1 MNNQITNKIVMV
13 RPALFFFNKETAVNN
28 HYQHFDDEKVENINE
43 KALKEFDTLAK
54 KISEKGVEVNIIQ
67 DTLDISTPDSIFPN
81 NWFSSHQEGL
91 LFFYP
96 MFAENRRQE
105 LEKFRNKMY
114 DIVGRKSLKIVDYSL
129 QTKDNIFLEGTGSIV
144 LDRKNKKA
152 YCSLSQRSNEKLFKK
167 FCEEIKYKPVV
178 FRAFQDGYPVYHTN
192 VLMSIGE
199 NRAIICLQAI
209 TDKNE
214 REIVKKELE
223 ESKKEI
229 IEISLE
235 QVKNFLGNTLE
246 LIGKDK
252 KRFVVMSETAYKSLT
267 EEQKNKI
274 LKDTEILYSNVETIE
289 YYGGGSARCMIG
301 EIF

>member
-178 FRAFQDGYPVYHTN
+178 FRAFQDGYPIYHTN

-209 TDKNE
+209 TNKNE

>member
-178 FRAFQDGYPVYHTN
+178 FRAFQNGYPIYHTN

>member
-289 YYGGGSARCMIG
+289 YYGGGSVRCMIG

>member
-235 QVKNFLGNTLE
+235 QVKSFLGNTLE

-252 KRFVVMSETAYKSLT
+252 KRFIVMSETAYKSLT

>member
-114 DIVGRKSLKIVDYSL
+114 DIVGRKSLKIIDYSL

>member
-28 HYQHFDDEKVENINE
+28 HYQHFDDEKVENVNE

-81 NWFSSHQEGL
+81 NWFSSHQEGF

-199 NRAIICLQAI
+199 NRAIICLEAI

-289 YYGGGSARCMIG
+289 YYGGGSVRCMIG